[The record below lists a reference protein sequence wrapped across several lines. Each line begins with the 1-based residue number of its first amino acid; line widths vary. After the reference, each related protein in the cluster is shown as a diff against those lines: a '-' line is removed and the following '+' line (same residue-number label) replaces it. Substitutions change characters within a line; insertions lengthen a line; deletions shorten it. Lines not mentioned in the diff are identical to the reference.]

1 MTTSRSFEHFE
12 KATPFNGDVAS
23 DLHLADFSTPI
34 ATISGGDMARN
45 IRAMALWCAERGL
58 SLAPHGKTTMAPS
71 IWQQQLDAGAW
82 AITVATPAQ
91 LRVAWAAKVP
101 RVIVANELID
111 PVALRWTYA
120 QLQADPNWQVICW
133 VDSLK
138 GVELMASEHD
148 GHSRPIDVCVEIGS
162 VDARAGTR
170 SQAEARQIAQAVN
183 ETPALRLVGVAGYE
197 GVLVHGA
204 DPQEIAKVDGYL
216 RRLVEAHLDLLP
228 FYETPDVI
236 ISAGGSAYFDRV
248 HSILGA
254 YVGSTDHGHVA
265 RVVLRSGVYVVHD
278 DGLYKR
284 ISPLGRGE
292 GPDLVSAMNVWA
304 RVLSRPQPNLALLDA
319 GRRDLSFDAG
329 MPVAERVHRDGEWLS
344 DELLVD
350 ANIFDLNDQHAFMS
364 INPASSI
371 TVGDVVRLGVSHP
384 CTTFD
389 KWSTIAVVDDSDSA
403 NPRVTDFIRT
413 RF

>member
-1 MTTSRSFEHFE
+1 
-12 KATPFNGDVAS
+12 
-23 DLHLADFSTPI
+23 
-34 ATISGGDMARN
+34 
-45 IRAMALWCAERGL
+45 
-58 SLAPHGKTTMAPS
+58 MAPS